1 MRHEIRSSSSSSTF
15 SSPCRVAPAFAAVL
29 GALTLLFLPLA
40 LSAEEGDQPAAAKAA
55 APPAAAAD
63 ELPEEPFLKNI
74 TQLTFEGDNGE
85 AYWSSDG
92 KQIIFQSKRGN
103 LEFDQIFMMSAD
115 AKMLRMVS
123 TGRGRTTCSYFAP
136 DGKKIIYAST
146 HLREGPPPKAPAGSP
161 SYDWSF
167 DPAFDIFQAD
177 PDGTNLVRLTDAP
190 GYDAEGTYSPSGKQ
204 IIFTSQRDGD
214 LELYVMNADG
224 SEERRLTN
232 AKGYDGGAFF
242 SPDEKQIV
250 WRASRT
256 DDYRALQVF
265 LMNADGTGEI
275 QLTNSGTTSF
285 APSWHPSGKFIIYSS
300 NPESPRNFDLF
311 VTDLKGEKVARITTN
326 PSFDGFPLFSP
337 DGKKLV
343 YCANRDLK
351 NPRATHVYVADWS
364 PPAGW

>member
-1 MRHEIRSSSSSSTF
+1 VPLQSLD
-15 SSPCRVAPAFAAVL
+15 APSRALRLALAIPLCAA
-29 GALTLLFLPLA
+29 AALFLANAGRPVA
-40 LSAEEGDQPAAAKAA
+40 AEGGDEKR
-55 APPAAAAD
+55 PPAAAGGEGEGAPIV
-63 ELPEEPFLKNI
+63 ERYLKNV

-85 AYWSSDG
+85 AYWSADG

-103 LEFDQIFMMSAD
+103 LEFDQIFMMGAD

-146 HLREGPPPKAPAGSP
+146 HLREGPAPKAPEGSH

-167 DPAFDIFQAD
+167 DAAFDIFQAD

-204 IIFTSQRDGD
+204 IVFTSQRDGD

-224 SEERRLTN
+224 SGQKRLTN

-242 SPDEKQIV
+242 SPDEKKIV

-256 DDYRALQVF
+256 DDYRALQVH
-265 LMNADGTGEI
+265 LMNADGTGEV
-275 QLTNSGTTSF
+275 QLTHTEGTSF
-285 APSWHPSGKFIIYSS
+285 APSWHPSGKYIVFCS
-300 NPESPRNFDLF
+300 NRESARNFDLF
-311 VTDLKGEKVARITTN
+311 VMDLTGQNVVRISEN
-326 PSFDGFPLFSP
+326 PSFDGFPMFSP
-337 DGKKLV
+337 DGKRIAF
-343 YCANRDLK
+343 CANRDPK
-351 NPRATHVYVADWS
+351 NPRATNVFVADWS
-364 PPAGW
+364 PPAGWE

>member
-1 MRHEIRSSSSSSTF
+1 MPHEPRRRSRSSN
-15 SSPCRVAPAFAAVL
+15 VAFASVVCLVL
-29 GALTLLFLPLA
+29 GAFGAASPSPA
-40 LSAEEGDQPAAAKAA
+40 LDNGSSAPAPAAAKADEI
-55 APPAAAAD
+55 PA
-63 ELPEEPFLKNI
+63 EPYLKNV

-85 AYWSSDG
+85 AYWSTDG
-92 KQIIFQSKRGN
+92 KQLIFQSKRGN
-103 LEFDQIFMMSAD
+103 LEYDQIFAMNTD

-123 TGRGRTTCSYFAP
+123 TGRGRTTCSYFSP

-146 HLREGPPPKAPAGSP
+146 HLREGPPPKAPEGPGAS

-224 SEERRLTN
+224 SNQKRLTH

-242 SPDEKQIV
+242 SPDEKMIV

-256 DDYRALQVF
+256 DDYRALQVH
-265 LMNADGTGEI
+265 LMNADGTGEV
-275 QLTNSGTTSF
+275 QLTNSGSTSF
-285 APSWHPSGKFIIYSS
+285 APSWHPSGKYIVYSS

-311 VTDLKGEKVARITTN
+311 ITDLKGEKVVKISEN
-326 PSFDGFPLFSP
+326 PSFDGFPMFSP
-337 DGKKLV
+337 DGKKIAF
-343 YCANRDLK
+343 CANRDPK
-351 NPRATHVYVADWS
+351 NPRATHVFVADWT